1 MRGFLI
7 GESLM
12 NIIYM
17 IQDNTPRI
25 NILSTR
31 RLSLTPVRG
40 NYPDK
45 EWYIKLYDYHTQ
57 RYKYSLFLFE

>member
-1 MRGFLI
+1 
-7 GESLM
+7 M

-17 IQDNTPRI
+17 IQGNTPYI
-25 NILSTR
+25 DILSTR

-45 EWYIKLYDYHTQ
+45 EWYIKLYNYHMQ